1 MSGLEPEEQLEQ
13 AAADFLTMRQVLD
26 SDKDWNKLA
35 VEQVRMLELAL
46 A

>member
-1 MSGLEPEEQLEQ
+1 MLGPGLEEQLGQ
-13 AAADFLTMRQVLD
+13 AAAGFLKMQQVLD
-26 SDKDWNKLA
+26 CDKDWNKLA